1 MNAAAAAVAE
11 FTGNLRVLESVIS
24 VVNVV
29 VAVAAFVA
37 VVAECWEGAAA
48 ATIVKAGVGGEVERR
63 GRMLR
68 S

>member
-1 MNAAAAAVAE
+1 MNAAVAAAE
-11 FTGNLRVLESVIS
+11 FTGNLTFLESVIS

-29 VAVAAFVA
+29 VAAAAAFVA
-37 VVAECWEGAAA
+37 ESWEGAAA
-48 ATIVKAGVGGEVERR
+48 ATIVKPGDGGEVERR